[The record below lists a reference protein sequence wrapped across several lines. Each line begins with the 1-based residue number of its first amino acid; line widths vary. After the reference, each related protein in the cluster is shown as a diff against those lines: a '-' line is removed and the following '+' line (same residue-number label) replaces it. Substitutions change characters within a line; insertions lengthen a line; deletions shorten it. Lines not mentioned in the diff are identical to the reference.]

1 MLMKALRQ
9 PRSADRSSLWSRP
22 RIFRL
27 ERVPLNQE
35 PIHFQTERRSFAFD
49 ARLRHVRLARLT
61 RTHRLVGIGD
71 AADCRSAMAM
81 WSLGRR
87 SVTSGSMT
95 PPDPMGSST
104 ATTLRRLSIFVDVHS
119 REMRNATAVRRGWS
133 SFRQP
138 AVKDR
143 PPRP

>member
-61 RTHRLVGIGD
+61 RTHRLAGIGD

-95 PPDPMGSST
+95 TPPDPMGPAQRRRCAACQFLST
-104 ATTLRRLSIFVDVHS
+104 FIREKCAMPLPSGADGRSGSLR
-119 REMRNATAVRRGWS
+119 
-133 SFRQP
+133 
-138 AVKDR
+138 
-143 PPRP
+143 